1 MCIDNLDKKNIIK
14 KINFR
19 VMNRLQEL
27 NLKNKSGEMYREIY
41 KDLRTKFNFKELEN
55 IKLDDYDRVVNYI
68 ENWNGGGRISR
79 F

>member
-41 KDLRTKFNFKELEN
+41 RDLRTKFNFKELEN
-55 IKLDDYDRVVNYI
+55 IKLDDYGRVVNYI
-68 ENWNGGGRISR
+68 ESWNGGGRISR

>member
-55 IKLDDYDRVVNYI
+55 IKLDDYDRVVKYI